1 MWASSKAM
9 HETVISLSNA
19 LNIAVPIDMLRNAS
33 GWAYT
38 NEYFPS
44 VISSKDTLTT
54 LSPLAGIPD
63 ARPKMFPPLTFPPF

>member
-1 MWASSKAM
+1 MWASLKAM

-33 GWAYT
+33 EWAYT

-63 ARPKMFPPLTFPPF
+63 APPKMFPHQTFPPF